1 MEKVCRWIPFVFLE
15 ICLSDE
21 KCVAKAF
28 SDRFGVK
35 QSEVGEGGIAKNK
48 GRAEVT
54 PPTLGLLD
62 LLALDSKAI
71 NRLRG
76 LARRPLLQVQ
86 PLPLPLGCYPCR

>member
-1 MEKVCRWIPFVFLE
+1 MRNVSQKPYQT
-15 ICLSDE
+15 D
-21 KCVAKAF
+21 
-28 SDRFGVK
+28 FG
-35 QSEVGEGGIAKNK
+35 QRHSEVGEGGIAKNK
-48 GRAEVT
+48 GRTEVT